1 MTAAVEA
8 ISTVVVKYDISEA
21 QIAAAR
27 AKCELMACDTPKGY
41 EEVRV
46 AIADLRDTR
55 VKIEK
60 RRVELKADALAYGR
74 LVDSEAK
81 RYTTMLFEIEEP
93 LKAKKQVV
101 DDEKDRVRREAE
113 VARQREL
120 EAKVRSEREAEEA
133 RLRAEREAEE
143 ARLAE
148 ERARLDAE
156 RAALAEE
163 RRQADEAARIERQ
176 AAQARREAEE
186 AAQRAE
192 GEALRAQLRRERE
205 AAETAAVAERALFEA
220 EQARQQAAARAERE
234 ALDAERRAVAAEREQ
249 AERAEFERQARIKAE
264 ADAVQKAEA
273 DRLAAAERQARLDA
287 LKPDIE
293 KARAFAKAIRQ
304 LAAPKAR
311 TKAGQTM
318 IAEAVTALEAVA
330 VRLDDAAARVK

>member
-1 MTAAVEA
+1 MSTAVEA
-8 ISTVVVKYDISEA
+8 ITTVVVKYDISEA

-27 AKCELMACDTPKGY
+27 TKCSVMTCDTPKGY

-46 AIADLRDTR
+46 AIGDLRDTR

-81 RYTTMLFEIEEP
+81 RFTAMLVEIEEP
-93 LKAKKQVV
+93 LKAKKQVI
-101 DDEKDRVRREAE
+101 DDERDRVKREAE

-120 EAKVRSEREAEEA
+120 EAKVRAEREAEEA
-133 RLRAEREAEE
+133 RLRAERDAEE

-163 RRQADEAARIERQ
+163 RRIADEASRLV
-176 AAQARREAEE
+176 REAFAAHQERVAE
-186 AAQRAE
+186 AQRAE
-192 GEALRAQLRRERE
+192 GEALRAELKRNRE
-205 AAETAAVAERALFEA
+205 ADEA
-220 EQARQQAAARAERE
+220 RARAERE
-234 ALDAERRAVAAEREQ
+234 IIEADRRAVAAEREQ

-264 ADAVQKAEA
+264 ADAVTKAEA
-273 DRLAAAERQARLDA
+273 DRIAAAERQARLDA

-293 KARAFAKAIRQ
+293 KARAFASAIRQ
-304 LAAPKAR
+304 VTAPKAR
-311 TKAGQTM
+311 TKAGQAM

-330 VRLDDAAARVK
+330 VRLDDAAARVR